1 MNRNTTLLLALMF
14 ALLLAGCGAVPRAP
28 SRGTVEAAP
37 AATARY
43 ETEPGRDPA
52 VVAQLRAGP
61 APATPEFVDG
71 GNPAGDRARLA
82 AQGLLPVGTGYF
94 ATDESHARAAAVAQ
108 ARSVGSDRILWYAP
122 AQDTSA
128 PEWIAVHYVRFRLPF
143 GATFRDLRPAER
155 AQAKSGGVAIGA
167 VVGGTPASRA
177 NLRRGD
183 LVVACDGKSVAGR
196 VDFQALLR
204 RRAGRAITLTLLR
217 DGVRLKRVVRL
228 GVMPER

>member
-1 MNRNTTLLLALMF
+1 MNRHTTLLLTV
-14 ALLLAGCGAVPRAP
+14 LLASCAAVPRAP
-28 SRGTVEAAP
+28 SPGATRVAP
-37 AATARY
+37 AAAARY

-61 APATPEFVDG
+61 APATPELVDG

-82 AQGLLPVGTGYF
+82 AQGLLPIGTGYF
-94 ATDESHARAAAVAQ
+94 ATDESHARAAAIAQ
-108 ARSVGSDRILWYAP
+108 AHSVGSDRVLWYAP
-122 AQDTSA
+122 AQDAAA
-128 PEWIAVHYVRFRLPF
+128 PEWTAVHYVRFRLPF

-155 AQAKSGGVAIGA
+155 AEAKSGGVAIGA

-177 NLRRGD
+177 NLRKGD
-183 LVVACDGKSVAGR
+183 LVVACDGKPVAGR
-196 VDFQALLR
+196 GDFQALLR
-204 RRAGRAITLTLLR
+204 RRAGHAITLTLLR